1 MKTNRRVLYA
11 LLLAAVSGLS
21 ACERSDG
28 LGGLTGPEVQQVQ
41 QQLSSVDNNG
51 RALGATHKQM
61 QVQVLTRTNTLTGDI
76 TYTTTSPVGIQGG
89 SLSFGGHTL
98 VIPKHAVQHWTLFSA
113 TLRAGDEIRIDLRAW
128 DMFGA
133 VTNFRRP
140 VELTIDLSD
149 ASAEDL
155 DGVSVFYLDP
165 TGSTERMP
173 SVLNLE
179 NRSVTGYL
187 NHFSDYIPGTLRN
200 EPPPPVEP

>member
-11 LLLAAVSGLS
+11 LLLAAVSGLG

-28 LGGLTGPEVQQVQ
+28 LGDVTGPEVRQVQ
-41 QQLSSVDNNG
+41 QQLSSVSNNG
-51 RALGATHKQM
+51 RAMGGAHKQ
-61 QVQVLTRTNTLTGDI
+61 VEVLHRTNPLTGDI
-76 TYTTTSPVGIQGG
+76 TYTTTYPVGPQGG

-98 VIPKHAVQHWTLFSA
+98 VIPKHAVQHWTYFSA

-128 DMFGA
+128 DMFGS
-133 VTNFRRP
+133 VRNFRRP

-155 DGVSVFYLDP
+155 EGVSVFYLDP

-173 SVLNLE
+173 SVLNVE
-179 NRSVTGYL
+179 GRSVTGYL

-200 EPPPPVEP
+200 EQPQGEL

>member
-11 LLLAAVSGLS
+11 LMLAAVSGLG

-28 LGGLTGPEVQQVQ
+28 LGDVTGPEVRQVQ

-51 RALGATHKQM
+51 RALGNTHKQ
-61 QVQVLTRTNTLTGDI
+61 VEVLHRTNPLTGDI
-76 TYTTTSPVGIQGG
+76 TYTTSFPVGPLGG

-98 VIPKHAVQHWTLFSA
+98 VIPKHTVQHWTHFSA

-133 VTNFRRP
+133 VRNFRRP

-155 DGVSVFYLDP
+155 EGVSVFYLDP

-173 SVLNLE
+173 SVLNLQ

-187 NHFSDYIPGTLRN
+187 NHFSDYIPGTLRS
-200 EPPPPVEP
+200 EPQQPVEP

>member
-11 LLLAAVSGLS
+11 LLLAAVSGLG

-41 QQLSSVDNNG
+41 QQLSSVGNNG
-51 RALGATHKQM
+51 RAQGPAHK
-61 QVQVLTRTNTLTGDI
+61 QVQVLHRTNPLTGDI
-76 TYTTTSPVGIQGG
+76 TYTTTYPVGPQGG

-98 VIPKHAVQHWTLFSA
+98 VIPKHTVKHWTHFSA
-113 TLRAGDEIRIDLRAW
+113 TLRAGEEIRIDLRAW
-128 DMFGA
+128 NMFGA
-133 VTNFRRP
+133 VTNFSRP

-155 DGVSVFYLDP
+155 DGVSVFYLAPD
-165 TGSTERMP
+165 GSTERMP
-173 SVLNLE
+173 SVVDLE
-179 NRSVTGYL
+179 GRSVTGYL

-200 EPPPPVEP
+200 EPQPPVEP